1 MSYQLLEENLDARV
15 ENSLKISFSHFRFLF
30 LYLRHVVLHESLA
43 DFLCQKKKRCK
54 ESACTC
60 AALVSERL
68 GRVERRLAGFAGR
81 GGGVWPLMFVVSAQL
96 QVQTEFLWLL

>member
-60 AALVSERL
+60 AALVGGAGGAGVSGVRGAW
-68 GRVERRLAGFAGR
+68 GRSLAPDVCCVCSAAG
-81 GGGVWPLMFVVSAQL
+81 SD
-96 QVQTEFLWLL
+96 

>member
-43 DFLCQKKKRCK
+43 DFLCQKKKKMQRKCMYMC
-54 ESACTC
+54 SF
-60 AALVSERL
+60 SQWS
-68 GRVERRLAGFAGR
+68 GWSGWS
-81 GGGVWPLMFVVSAQL
+81 GG
-96 QVQTEFLWLL
+96 